1 MAPRREDVERKMLE
15 GMSKRWAK
23 LASSSRVVP
32 HPKAA
37 GGTAQGPV
45 AGYNSRVANFHDVPV
60 PKFLLGKA
68 DDVKNFKVHAHVQAT
83 MFDTKGKVFFGN
95 TWSSKGCD
103 IRKATRG
110 ADTKWNGMPAS
121 ICTIDVSE
129 HCSVYFASSAS
140 MAETKLVLELVMT
153 VLDPTG
159 TIRGEEYGICW
170 AAVPMTVASSKDAAK
185 FSLERDA
192 SELTKSH
199 VYSGTPR
206 LLLFGSD
213 DKALDKAMVAKAEV
227 KHVTIS
233 ASKLAGPALA
243 MLVDN
248 ELIGSG
254 EKVPGMARIDE
265 PELAEAATLSLSGIV
280 VRVADGI
287 EGRLIDYVNK
297 TTGQKIEV
305 AGFSLHLG
313 VHNGRRFIGSQDP
326 AVTKLLAYPGGKLK
340 AGETKSL
347 ESFIVAGAVSVV
359 ALLHA
364 DVKADG
370 KDTKVCL
377 GWCPISVCH
386 PEGDA
391 QGPVVVGDVKLD
403 MRRSAPMISVSTSLV
418 FADDGQPAPS
428 LSAKVDKGK
437 GASYKTVPIKE
448 LVDAEMAKVGWLC
461 LAIWSSSVFAPN
473 SFPDVER
480 FFLGFWG
487 GGRAG
492 STCKGKG
499 ERRGQGERGRGPKAQ
514 VLQDGVRPDSAG
526 QKGAN
531 VYRARE

>member
-1 MAPRREDVERKMLE
+1 MAPRREDVERKVLE

-32 HPKAA
+32 HARPA
-37 GGTAQGPV
+37 GEGPI
-45 AGYNSRVANFHDVPV
+45 AGYNARVANFHDVPV
-60 PKFLLGKA
+60 PKFLLSKA

-83 MFDTKGKVFFGN
+83 MFDIKGKVFFGN

-103 IRKATRG
+103 VKKATRG

-121 ICTIDVSE
+121 VCTIDVSE
-129 HCSVYFASSAS
+129 HCSIYFASSAS

-170 AAVPMTVASSKDAAK
+170 AAVPMTVATTKDASK
-185 FSLERDA
+185 FSIERDA
-192 SELTKSH
+192 SQLTKSH

-213 DKALDKAMVAKAEV
+213 DKALDKAMVARAEV
-227 KHVTIS
+227 KHVTIN

-243 MLVDN
+243 MLVNN
-248 ELIGSG
+248 ELVGSS
-254 EKVPGMARIDE
+254 ETVPGLARIEE
-265 PELAEAATLSLSGIV
+265 PQPAKPAPLSVSAIEV
-280 VRVADGI
+280 KVADGI
-287 EGRLIDYVNK
+287 EGRLIEYVNK

-305 AGFSLHLG
+305 AGFSLQLG
-313 VHNGRRFIGSQDP
+313 VHNGRRFVGSEET
-326 AVTKLLAYPGGKLK
+326 AVVKLK
-340 AGETKSL
+340 ASAGGRLSADPQGEASFL

-364 DVKADG
+364 NVKADG

-391 QGPVVVGDVKLD
+391 EGPVVVGDVRLD
-403 MRRSAPMISVSTSLV
+403 MRRSAPMISVSTALV

-428 LSAKVDKGK
+428 LSAKVEKGK
-437 GASYKTVPIKE
+437 GAAYKTVTLKE
-448 LVDAEMAKVGWLC
+448 LVDAEMAKVGYLH
-461 LAIWSSSVFAPN
+461 LANMPFLANLSFSVCGI
-473 SFPDVER
+473 E
-480 FFLGFWG
+480 
-487 GGRAG
+487 
-492 STCKGKG
+492 
-499 ERRGQGERGRGPKAQ
+499 E
-514 VLQDGVRPDSAG
+514 
-526 QKGAN
+526 
-531 VYRARE
+531 ARSIS